1 MLFYGVSSVFMVIIE
16 EEVVNKGDGGTMT
29 ENSRTVAIIKGQL
42 TKFSGIISRG
52 LPKAKQRLVREMIY
66 GIQAGKDI
74 KLSNITRS
82 LNEPIPLIK
91 TEDRLSRNLDD
102 QDFTEEI
109 NNNQICR
116 LGSRNVLDDMVIAV
130 DPGDIR
136 KRHAPR
142 MECLCKI
149 HDGSEHEIGDGYWLA
164 KEVAADIEH
173 TNVIPL
179 YLEVYSQEARD
190 FKSENDQLFKVID
203 TVAAHIGAKGIYAID
218 RGGDRGKLYDKF
230 LEHDKEKRFVI
241 RLAQTRDLIH
251 KGVRKNCRF
260 LATALPCLHETV
272 MIKYEDGK
280 EEKTTVSY
288 NALPVK
294 LPGKEYPLFLVV
306 VKGFGKAPMMLLTS
320 CPVNLKIKETIW
332 RIVEIYLT
340 RWKCDELFRYIKQ
353 CYNLEDIRV
362 CAYISI
368 RNMVVLIL
376 SVAYFAA
383 VYLGDNL
390 KLKML
395 VERIYLVSKRFFGVP
410 TFFNYAIADGLYN
423 LLFPDKT
430 GITETAKA
438 KKPEFQLC
446 FDFWDECG

>member
-1 MLFYGVSSVFMVIIE
+1 
-16 EEVVNKGDGGTMT
+16 MT
-29 ENSRTVAIIKGQL
+29 ENSRIAAVVKGQL
-42 TKFSGIISRG
+42 TKFSGIISKG
-52 LPKAKQRLVREMIY
+52 LPKAKRRLVREMIY

-74 KLSNITRS
+74 KLSSITRS

-102 QDFTEEI
+102 RDFTEEI
-109 NNNQICR
+109 NGQVCR
-116 LGSRNVLDDMVIAV
+116 LGSAKVLDDMVIAI

-136 KRHAPR
+136 KKYASK
-142 MECLCKI
+142 MECLAKI

-164 KEVAADIEH
+164 KAVAADIEH
-173 TNVIPL
+173 KLVIPL
-179 YLEVYSQEARD
+179 YLEAYSQESKD

-203 TVAAHIGAKGIYAID
+203 TVGTHIGAKGIYAID

-230 LEHDKEKRFVI
+230 LEKDQEKRFVI
-241 RLAQTRDLIH
+241 RLTQMRDLVH
-251 KGVRKNCRF
+251 KGLRKNCRL
-260 LATALPCLHETV
+260 LASALPCPHETV
-272 MIKYEDGK
+272 IIKYEEGK

-288 NALPVK
+288 NALPVR
-294 LPGKEYPLFLVV
+294 LPGRDHPLFLVV
-306 VKGFGKAPMMLLTS
+306 VKGFGKAPMMLITS
-320 CPVNLKIKETIW
+320 CPVNLRTKESIW

-340 RWKCDELFRYIKQ
+340 RWKADESFRYIKQ

-362 CAYISI
+362 RHYTSI
-368 RNMVVLIL
+368 RNMVALIL
-376 SVAYFAA
+376 AVAYFAA

-430 GITETAKA
+430 GIKEAPRE
-438 KKPEFQLC
+438 KKPEFQLS
-446 FDFWDECG
+446 FGFWAECG

>member
-1 MLFYGVSSVFMVIIE
+1 MVEMIA
-16 EEVVNKGDGGTMT
+16 NTGDGGTMT
-29 ENSRTVAIIKGQL
+29 ENSRTVAVIKGQL
-42 TKFSGIISRG
+42 SKFSGIISKG

-74 KLSNITRS
+74 KLSNITRA

-102 QDFTEEI
+102 RDFTGD
-109 NNNQICR
+109 QICR
-116 LGSRNVLDDMVIAV
+116 LGSRNVLDDMVIAI

-136 KRHAPR
+136 KRYASK
-142 MECLCKI
+142 MECLAKI
-149 HDGSEHEIGDGYWLA
+149 HDGSEHALGDGYRLTKA
-164 KEVAADIEH
+164 VAADIAH
-173 TNVIPL
+173 TKVIPL
-179 YLEVYSQEARD
+179 YLEAYSQEAKD
-190 FKSENDQLFKVID
+190 FKSENEQRFKVID

-241 RLAQTRDLIH
+241 RLARMGDLIH
-251 KGVRKNCRF
+251 KGVRRNCRF
-260 LATALPCLHETV
+260 LATVLPCPHETV
-272 MIKYEDGK
+272 IIKYEDGK
-280 EEKTTVSY
+280 EQKTAVSY

-294 LPGKEYPLFLVV
+294 LPGRQHPLFLVV
-306 VKGFGKAPMMLLTS
+306 VKGFGKVPMMLLTS
-320 CPVNLKIKETIW
+320 CPVNMKVKESIW

-340 RWKCDELFRYIKQ
+340 RWKCDESFRYIKQ

-362 CAYISI
+362 RAYISI

-376 SVAYFAA
+376 AVAYFAA

-410 TFFNYAIADGLYN
+410 TFFNYAVADGLYN
-423 LLFPDKT
+423 LLFLDKT
-430 GITETAKA
+430 GIAETVKA
-438 KKPEFQLC
+438 KKTEFQLC
-446 FDFWDECG
+446 FSFWDECG